1 MRHILLL
8 FLVFAV
14 QGCMTFSKHPLSSAK
29 VSDNTIFGKWS
40 AKMNGN
46 TSYLDIKPSKQK
58 YMLTVK
64 YEESNDHNGDEM
76 IRLKGHISILDSR
89 KYLNLKIIDA
99 KDKFPDGYI
108 FCQYHIDENALK
120 IKFMNPEVIESAIR
134 AKELKGKINNEGF
147 FSYPIITQDQN
158 GLRKFIVKYDD
169 TLFGEEIKEAVFHEE
184 SLK

>member
-1 MRHILLL
+1 MRHILFL
-8 FLVFAV
+8 FIVFV
-14 QGCMTFSKHPLSSAK
+14 LQGCMTFSKHTLSDAK
-29 VSDNTIFGKWS
+29 VSDNSIFGKWS

-58 YMLTVK
+58 HTLIVK

-76 IRLKGHISILDSR
+76 MKLKGHISILDSK
-89 KYLNLKIIDA
+89 KYLNLKIIYA

-108 FCQYHIDENALK
+108 FCQYRIDENALK

-134 AKELKGKINNEGF
+134 AKELKGKINNEEF

-169 TLFGEEIKEAVFHEE
+169 TLFGEKIKEAIFHKE